1 MPLRKLL
8 ARELT
13 RLLGAGA
20 RRGFTAGTVKITLTE
35 NEASDLLRILEG
47 IE

>member
-8 ARELT
+8 AREIT

-20 RRGFTAGTVKITLTE
+20 RCEFAAGTVKITLTE

-47 IE
+47 TE